1 MNDAR
6 SPEDWGDAY
15 ADLEPMYGRFGERL
29 EELLRSLLQDEEI
42 SYIESYWWTMESEF
56 FVDEIYVRAREGQPV
71 DDPLDSFDD
80 LVGVT
85 ITTHTKTES
94 ESICTLVEREFAVD
108 AEESL
113 SFAGAEASNTNLA
126 AGGRPGRVFYDHPRI
141 VVSLTDE
148 RKALPEWREFEE
160 LRAEIRVQTLLQGVW
175 KQIDEEVLPYIWDSS
190 YPDAVQGVILRA
202 ASLVS
207 EADAELVRIGD
218 ATSEIEGEYER
229 ALTRD
234 ELEGRLDVSAL
245 FVYVRDSNTIARLV
259 SAAETAGMRHY
270 PDSSFV
276 SERHLWLVR
285 HCGFNSV
292 QELDAFIKR
301 MEPRALDVYHRLR
314 ELVEA
319 GDDFVPWAA
328 PASVLEWLLLVLTT
342 ADANVVALTRYRQS
356 IETAINTLI
365 GNRIER

>member
-1 MNDAR
+1 M
-6 SPEDWGDAY
+6 
-15 ADLEPMYGRFGERL
+15 
-29 EELLRSLLQDEEI
+29 
-42 SYIESYWWTMESEF
+42 
-56 FVDEIYVRAREGQPV
+56 
-71 DDPLDSFDD
+71 
-80 LVGVT
+80 
-85 ITTHTKTES
+85 
-94 ESICTLVEREFAVD
+94 
-108 AEESL
+108 
-113 SFAGAEASNTNLA
+113 
-126 AGGRPGRVFYDHPRI
+126 FYDHPRI

-175 KQIDEEVLPYIWDSS
+175 KEIDEKVLPYIWDSS
-190 YPDAVQGVILRA
+190 YPDAVQDVILRA
-202 ASLVS
+202 VSLVS
-207 EADAELVRIGD
+207 EADDELGRIGD
-218 ATSEIEGEYER
+218 TTSEVEDEYEQ
-229 ALTRD
+229 ALEQGKLD
-234 ELEGRLDVSAL
+234 GRLDVSAL
-245 FVYVRDSNTIARLV
+245 YVYIRDSETIARLV
-259 SAAETAGMRHY
+259 SAAETAGMQHY

-301 MEPRALDVYHRLR
+301 MEPRALDVYDRLR

-328 PASVLEWLLLVLTT
+328 PASVLEWLLLVLTR
-342 ADANVVALTRYRQS
+342 ADADVVALTRYRLS